1 MHQDHLL
8 HVMSV
13 MRVLEKK
20 NVWEEI
26 LKALRRYATIGEGLE
41 KTLKDL
47 QNHITPFTHAFIVI
61 SDSEEE

>member
-1 MHQDHLL
+1 
-8 HVMSV
+8 